1 LRGGANE
8 HAIGEWDTV
17 RTVCAGGTVTA
28 YVNDRLMNETTECTV
43 TNGFIGIQSEG
54 GDIEIRRMAI
64 DPLPQK

>member
-1 LRGGANE
+1 
-8 HAIGEWDTV
+8 
-17 RTVCAGGTVTA
+17 VCAGSTVTA

-54 GDIEIRRMAI
+54 GDIEIRRMAL